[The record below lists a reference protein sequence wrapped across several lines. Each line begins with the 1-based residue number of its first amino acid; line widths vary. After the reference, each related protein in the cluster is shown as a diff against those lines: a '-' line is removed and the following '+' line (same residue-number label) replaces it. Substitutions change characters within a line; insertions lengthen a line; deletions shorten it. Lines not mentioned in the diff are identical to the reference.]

1 MGSARIENKDSTDYE
16 VKVKVSGSGQTIKI
30 KGSSTTTV
38 SWNGG
43 SHDAV
48 LESGNKVTFPDN
60 KLEDHGSYKIQGGKA
75 SK

>member
-1 MGSARIENKDSTDYE
+1 MGSARIENKDSKEYD
-16 VKVKVSGSGQTIKI
+16 VKVKVSGSSSTIKI
-30 KGSSTTTV
+30 PKGTTTI

-48 LESGNKVTFPDN
+48 LESGNAVTFPDG
-60 KLEDHGSYKIQGGKA
+60 KIADHGSYTISGGKA